1 MTLLKKQKGVR
12 YNMKNETWKPVVGY
26 EGLYEVSDTGLVR
39 SLNWERTKQVR
50 VLRPGNVGRGYLF
63 VQLSKDGH
71 VKNFLVHRLVAQAFI
86 PNPQCLPQVNH
97 KDEDKEN
104 NSVANLEWCT
114 ARYNIN
120 YGTCSKR
127 MAEKL
132 RGRNLSEETR
142 KKMSKTHRGKHWFN
156 NGEKELYAFE
166 CPEGF
171 VPGRMK
177 K

>member
-1 MTLLKKQKGVR
+1 MTK
-12 YNMKNETWKPVVGY
+12 ETTKMEHWKAIVGY
-26 EGLYEVSDTGLVR
+26 EGIYEVSDTGLVR

-50 VLRPGNVGRGYLF
+50 VLRPGKLERGYLF
-63 VQLSKDGH
+63 VPLSKDGH

-104 NSVANLEWCT
+104 NSVSNLEWCT

-120 YGTCSKR
+120 YGTCQQR

-142 KKMSKTHRGKHWFN
+142 KKMSKAHSGKLWFN
-156 NGEKELYAFE
+156 NGEKEVCAFS